1 MAKTTTYQISISYRD
16 PKDSDKDKLVLDVT
30 SVQAQDERH
39 AERIAM
45 TKVPA
50 EYNDKLAHIEVTVR
64 PFIEPARQEKASY
77 KPVSYS
83 PTISC
88 NGGSGGSSRVNYN
101 VKTTAF
107 SLVERR
113 SSHGSKTSQYDIA
126 ISDRVAVATF
136 DVERCSSG
144 LSVMPTRE
152 TLDKFDY
159 ELLKKAAEWVFKQ
172 AQY

>member
-16 PKDSDKDKLVLDVT
+16 PKDSDNDKLVLDVT

-77 KPVSYS
+77 QPAASRLS
-83 PTISC
+83 SS
-88 NGGSGGSSRVNYN
+88 SGGSSNGGNYSYSA
-101 VKTTAF
+101 KTTSF
-107 SLVERR
+107 NLVERR
-113 SSHGSKTSQYDIA
+113 SSHASKVSQYDVG
-126 ISDRVAVATF
+126 ISNQTGVATF
-136 DVERCSSG
+136 DVERCASG
-144 LSVMPTRE
+144 LSVIPTRE
-152 TLDKFDY
+152 TLEKFDY